1 MARDPMSPFS
11 PDVDGIEP
19 APQPTSIFVD
29 GPQAADKAPV
39 DNSTVKEI
47 AEQLAKEES
56 EAEETTPKTT
66 SSTPKAPEKP
76 AAQAAIKKALREL
89 KLKVDGKEYSEK
101 LPFDLP
107 DDPAAIEYMQKQL
120 QLSKMGQSRAQQTAE
135 LQKEVLSFFD
145 KLRTDPKAALAD
157 PMVGVDVKKLAQQII
172 EEEIENSKKSP
183 EQIEKEKLQAEI
195 KELRAKQEADKKD
208 WEQKETTRL
217 QELAYDQ
224 YESEMV
230 KALEGSDLPK
240 SPYVVKK
247 MAEYMLLGLQ
257 EGKDLRPEDVLPLVR
272 DEIQGDIKD
281 MFAAM
286 PDEVV
291 EKLIGKDKLDGIRK
305 KKIAKAKTPPPQPV
319 SKQLQDVASPKKEVK
334 PGKPQ
339 TYKQFFKM

>member
-1 MARDPMSPFS
+1 MSHDPMSPFS
-11 PDVDGIEP
+11 SDSAPMEP
-19 APQPTSIFVD
+19 APAAFKPESD
-29 GPQAADKAPV
+29 GPTKVEQNIPISEAAAPEVEEKDEAAPV
-39 DNSTVKEI
+39 
-47 AEQLAKEES
+47 ES
-56 EAEETTPKTT
+56 A
-66 SSTPKAPEKP
+66 P
-76 AAQAAIKKALREL
+76 AAKVAPTAQATLKKALREL
-89 KLKVDGKEYSEK
+89 KLKVDGKEYSEQ

-120 QLSKMGQSRAQQTAE
+120 QLSKMGQSRAQQAAE
-135 LQKEVLSFFD
+135 LQKEVVSFFE

-183 EQIEKEKLQAEI
+183 EQLEKEKLQAEI

-208 WEQKETTRL
+208 WDQKETTRL

-272 DEIQGDIKD
+272 GEIQDDIKQ

-319 SKQLQDVASPKKEVK
+319 SKQLQDVATPKKAAI
-334 PGKPQ
+334 PGKKQ
-339 TYKQFFKM
+339 SYKDFFKM